1 MQSRPDRRMPVIPEA
16 LRLANEARLRE
27 PLDVLNKLGRRA
39 HVAALWREDH
49 RARGRWVY
57 LERMLPEAFDYDD
70 IIARYGGGAYRLR
83 LFGAWD
89 RSRRC
94 ERYLTQVTFWIDER
108 YPPTPTTLA
117 RLAARSLGARV

>member
-1 MQSRPDRRMPVIPEA
+1 MQTRPDRRRPVIPEA
-16 LRLANEARLRE
+16 LRIANEARLRE

-39 HVAALWREDH
+39 QVAALWREDH

-57 LERMLPEAFDYDD
+57 LERMPPEAFDYDE

-89 RSRRC
+89 RGRRC
-94 ERYLTQVTFWIDER
+94 ERYLTR
-108 YPPTPTTLA
+108 
-117 RLAARSLGARV
+117 